1 MSFNDLQLK
10 STSLRAIE
18 ALGFETPSDI
28 QEQSIPLLMA
38 DDIDFIGQA
47 QTGTGKTAAFTLP
60 LLEKIDFKST
70 DIQALILAPTRE
82 LANQICEEIKKL
94 SQFEPVRTMSVYGGT
109 PVYSQL
115 KELRKVKPQIV
126 VGTPGRTLDFINR
139 GALNFSKCRYVI
151 LDEADEMLDMGFF
164 EDVQTILSEVENKKI
179 WMFSATMPRPIVQ
192 LVNQHFDNPKQVKVT
207 KKILTADSVDQQYV
221 VVKGRDHREAL
232 SRYLDYNDH
241 FYAIVFTRTKLGAKA
256 LMDDLNARG
265 FKADS
270 LHGDMSQEQRDITMK
285 RFKDKKIHL
294 LVCTDVAARGID
306 VNDLTHVINYGLP
319 QDNESYVHRIG
330 RTGRGGS
337 KGIALSIIEPS
348 EARRLRDIERIT
360 KAKIEKIALP
370 EVGAICEK
378 LTQKAFSEF
387 EVSIDKFHGESDEL
401 FVKFKNM
408 FEDADKEE
416 LLKGIYTSIF
426 QNSIGRYR
434 NAKPLDDKF
443 RERSGGRNSERS
455 GRNSRG
461 ESRSGR
467 SQRGFERFFMNI
479 GKGSGLQQPGD
490 LIRLVSRNIGV
501 KGSEVGRIDIMD
513 NFSFFEMPEQFKDK
527 VLTLNDITYGNEIIN
542 IEVAKASTKNARGP
556 RGGRSE
562 RGRSDRGQGGRN
574 ARRSAGPA
582 RGYRGR

>member
-1 MSFNDLQLK
+1 MLFNELPLK
-10 STSLRAIE
+10 PNSLRAIE

-28 QEQSIPLLMA
+28 QEQSIPLLIA

-60 LLEKIDFKST
+60 LLEKIDFKSS

-109 PVYSQL
+109 QVYSQL
-115 KELRKVKPQIV
+115 KQLRKIQPQIV

-139 GALNFSKCRYVI
+139 GALSFSKCRYVI

-164 EDVQTILSEVENKKI
+164 EDVQTILSEIENKKI
-179 WMFSATMPRPIVQ
+179 WMFSATMPKPIVQ
-192 LVNQHFDNPKQVKVT
+192 LVNQHFDNPQQVKVT
-207 KKILTADSVDQQYV
+207 KQILTADSVDQQYV
-221 VVKGRDHREAL
+221 VVKGRDQREAL
-232 SRYLDYNDH
+232 CRYLDYNDQ

-285 RFKDKKIHL
+285 RFKEKKIHL

-306 VNDLTHVINYGLP
+306 VNDLTHVINFGLP

-337 KGIALSIIEPS
+337 KGVALSIVEPA

-360 KAKIEKIALP
+360 KAKIEKVNLP
-370 EVGAICEK
+370 EVSAICEK
-378 LTQKAFSEF
+378 LTQKAFTEF
-387 EVSIDKFHGESDEL
+387 EVDIDKFHGEKDEL
-401 FVKFKNM
+401 YLKFKSM

-416 LLKGIYTSIF
+416 LLKGIYASIF
-426 QNSIGRYR
+426 QKSIGRYR
-434 NAKPLDDKF
+434 NAQSIDDNSST
-443 RERSGGRNSERS
+443 RERSAVRNQRQ
-455 GRNSRG
+455 G
-461 ESRSGR
+461 ESRGGR
-467 SQRGFERFFMNI
+467 SQRGYERFFMNI

-490 LIRLVSRNIGV
+490 LIRLVSRNVGV

-513 NFSFFEMPEQFKDK
+513 NFSFFEMPEQFKDR
-527 VLTLNDITYGNEIIN
+527 VLKLNDLTYGNEIISV
-542 IEVAKASTKNARGP
+542 EVAKASEKGARGAGGSRGARSSGGSRGP
-556 RGGRSE
+556 RG
-562 RGRSDRGQGGRN
+562 
-574 ARRSAGPA
+574 ARRSSGPS
-582 RGYRGR
+582 RNYRGR